1 MMVQLEQFLAAYDH
15 RANTRLALPD
25 VHTNCGSPTRFPE
38 LITYNDPLIA
48 CALPAHASHA
58 PSARRGSRLSARGP
72 LALNFARRAGPG
84 APMQESSSCSPG
96 VSNRNSGS
104 SLETLGKPKTI
115 IFDCAVRV
123 PISKTSI
130 TRNRQTSDLSEGPEG
145 GGRGG
150 ENRRRNG
157 GGVEQPPVIRNKSGM
172 KVTRHGQT

>member
-1 MMVQLEQFLAAYDH
+1 MVQLEQFLAAYDH

-84 APMQESSSCSPG
+84 ALCKKARLAPLVFQT
-96 VSNRNSGS
+96 V
-104 SLETLGKPKTI
+104 TLGQAKKLSGNPRPSYLIARCVYPSRRQASQEIARRLIYPKDPKAADAAART
-115 IFDCAVRV
+115 AGAMEVALN
-123 PISKTSI
+123 SLL
-130 TRNRQTSDLSEGPEG
+130 LSGTNPA
-145 GGRGG
+145 
-150 ENRRRNG
+150 
-157 GGVEQPPVIRNKSGM
+157 
-172 KVTRHGQT
+172 